1 MTGIIERDHELT
13 EMFSEVDV
21 SIPLAKRFWLHVMEI
36 AEKKLGPFAAYYRY
50 SRYNVE
56 FKEWFRKQSM
66 DLEKRIGEKAM
77 LELIGEWPESQ
88 REYREAEAER
98 DGR

>member
-1 MTGIIERDHELT
+1 M
-13 EMFSEVDV
+13 EV
-21 SIPLAKRFWLHVMEI
+21 
-36 AEKKLGPFAAYYRY
+36 AENKLGPFASYYRY

-56 FKEWFRKQSM
+56 FQDWFQKQSM
-66 DLEKRIGEKAM
+66 DLQKRIGEKAM